1 MTNRF
6 LFKLERLLHAG
17 RAPLCVGLDPDPEQM
32 PNRFPDPLA
41 WNWEIIAATSDLA
54 ACYKPNIAFYEALG
68 ADGYELLGQTLAAI
82 PPEVPVI
89 LDAKRGDIGSTAA
102 AYARACFEV
111 WDADAVTLSP
121 YLGRDSV
128 RPFTEYGDRFAFVLC
143 HTSNPS
149 AGEVQ
154 GLSRWGMPL
163 YQRIATMAPTWG
175 DGNVGLVVGATFPEA
190 LAEVRAL
197 TPQTW
202 FLLPGVGAQGGDA
215 AATVTAGRRSDGLGV
230 LVNISRGIALA
241 DDPRQAAEA
250 FSEQLRAP
258 VSPEEA
264 VVPSYRLRD
273 LAQRLHALGCIRFGE
288 FTLAS
293 GIQSPVYID
302 LRLLVSDPGTLALAA
317 QVYAGMLAGIVVDR
331 VAAVPYAALP
341 IATAVSMETGLPLI
355 YARKEVKTHGMGRVI
370 EGQFH
375 PGERAMVIEDLVTT
389 AGSVITTVETLREA
403 GLQVTDAAVLIDR
416 EQGGA
421 ANLAATGVHL
431 HAALTFSVLLDI
443 LYESGRIDAQQVETV
458 HKYLENSRKQVA
470 GG

>member
-1 MTNRF
+1 MINRF

-17 RAPLCVGLDPDPEQM
+17 RAPLCVGLDPDLEQM
-32 PNRFPDPLA
+32 PRRFPDPLA

-54 ACYKPNIAFYEALG
+54 ACYKPNVAFYEALG

-82 PPEVPVI
+82 PPDVPVI

-175 DGNVGLVVGATFPEA
+175 DGNVGLVVGATYPES

-202 FLLPGVGAQGGDA
+202 FLVPGVGAQGGNA
-215 AATVTAGRRSDGLGV
+215 AAVVAAGQRSNGRGV
-230 LVNISRGIALA
+230 LVNVSRGIALA

-250 FSEQLRAP
+250 FSDQLRAP
-258 VSPEEA
+258 VSPAEA
-264 VVPSYRLRD
+264 GVPSYRLRD

-302 LRLLVSDPGTLALAA
+302 LRLLVSDPVTLALAA

-331 VAAVPYAALP
+331 VAGVPYAALP
-341 IATAVSMETGLPLI
+341 IATAISMETGLPLI
-355 YARKEVKTHGMGRVI
+355 YARKEVKTHGTGRAI
-370 EGQFH
+370 EGEFH
-375 PGERAMVIEDLVTT
+375 PGERAAVIEDLITS

-416 EQGGA
+416 EQGGPA
-421 ANLAATGVHL
+421 RLAAAGVRL
-431 HAALTFSVLLDI
+431 HAALTFTALLDI
-443 LYESGRIDAQQVETV
+443 LYESGRIDAQQVEAV
-458 HKYLENSRKQVA
+458 HKYLESSRWQA
-470 GG
+470 ADR